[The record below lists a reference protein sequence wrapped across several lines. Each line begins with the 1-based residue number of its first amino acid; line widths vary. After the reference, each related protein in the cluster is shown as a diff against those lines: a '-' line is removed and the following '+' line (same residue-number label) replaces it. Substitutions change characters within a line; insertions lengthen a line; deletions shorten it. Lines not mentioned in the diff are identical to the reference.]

1 MLLSKMQPL
10 LNKSSDFNENLIRKF
25 IFTQDNQTRSEI
37 DTIKNGQIKIYV
49 RLILIYLII
58 IGFILLLLI
67 RLKN

>member
-37 DTIKNGQIKIYV
+37 DTIKNGQINIYV